1 MAVLAN
7 RYELGDALGAGG
19 MARVVSAYDNV
30 LHRDV
35 AIKLIHDSSAGDPTS
50 RERMLREARA
60 AAGLHHPNTVA
71 VFDAGEADGRPFI
84 VMERVVG
91 WSLGDRLQDEGPL
104 SVADTLA
111 IADAVLAAL
120 QAAHA
125 RGLVHRD
132 VKPSN
137 ILLPDSGGVKL
148 ADFGIA
154 KALAETSAGL
164 TSTGQLLGT
173 PRYLAPEQV
182 AGRPASP
189 ASDLYSLA
197 VVLYQCLTG
206 EPPFM
211 AETPLAEALAHQR
224 EPVPEVAKAA
234 PHVPAA
240 VARTVER
247 ALAKEPSERFADAA
261 AMRRALHDPAATL
274 PPPPPAAPTS
284 ATTALLES
292 QTDPAANDVA
302 TRAMGAAQPGVAQTA
317 VTEALA
323 EPTAATEA
331 LAQPTADTQALTAET
346 AVAAPAGVAQTSV
359 MDSSD
364 SAGEDT
370 ESASSDADP
379 PGGGGSKRRWLIIAA
394 VAAVVVVLV
403 AVLVI
408 ANRGGDTEDTP
419 RDTPP
424 ADDGGEEPA
433 DNGDTEPRED
443 DGQNE
448 NNQPGGG
455 EQRDPGN
462 GDSGNGNDEQRDSDN
477 GRSGNGNDEQR
488 DPDDEPSGDEGDSDE
503 EQPGNDDDQTGD
515 EGDGDTEEEQNEPE
529 PEPDPDP
536 EPDDPGE
543 PDEGD
548 SNGSVDNPP
557 DDLPDDPDA

>member
-189 ASDLYSLA
+189 ASALYSLA

-247 ALAKEPSERFADAA
+247 ALALMSIRLSRLAPRKRLRSCDASVSVA
-261 AMRRALHDPAATL
+261 KSRCRL
-274 PPPPPAAPTS
+274 PCFSTRVF
-284 ATTALLES
+284 
-292 QTDPAANDVA
+292 DVFVI
-302 TRAMGAAQPGVAQTA
+302 VAI
-317 VTEALA
+317 
-323 EPTAATEA
+323 
-331 LAQPTADTQALTAET
+331 
-346 AVAAPAGVAQTSV
+346 
-359 MDSSD
+359 
-364 SAGEDT
+364 
-370 ESASSDADP
+370 ASS
-379 PGGGGSKRRWLIIAA
+379 
-394 VAAVVVVLV
+394 
-403 AVLVI
+403 
-408 ANRGGDTEDTP
+408 
-419 RDTPP
+419 
-424 ADDGGEEPA
+424 
-433 DNGDTEPRED
+433 
-443 DGQNE
+443 
-448 NNQPGGG
+448 
-455 EQRDPGN
+455 
-462 GDSGNGNDEQRDSDN
+462 
-477 GRSGNGNDEQR
+477 RSGNASEYASAVSGNSRRVAVKSSNEGSR
-488 DPDDEPSGDEGDSDE
+488 SPSS
-503 EQPGNDDDQTGD
+503 TIM
-515 EGDGDTEEEQNEPE
+515 
-529 PEPDPDP
+529 
-536 EPDDPGE
+536 
-543 PDEGD
+543 
-548 SNGSVDNPP
+548 SGS
-557 DDLPDDPDA
+557 